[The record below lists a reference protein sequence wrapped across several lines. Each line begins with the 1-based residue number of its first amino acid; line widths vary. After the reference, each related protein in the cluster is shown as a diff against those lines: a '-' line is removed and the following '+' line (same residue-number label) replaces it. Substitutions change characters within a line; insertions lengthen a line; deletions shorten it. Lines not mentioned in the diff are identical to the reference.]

1 VLLDS
6 GFEYCILEANHTGDV
21 LHEYIFLHKEVGSPS
36 VSAQLNIASPCDA
49 TGFDDGKGNPKR
61 DPGIY
66 FGRSFLEAVQFG
78 TLIILEDF

>member
-21 LHEYIFLHKEVGSPS
+21 LHEYIFLHQEVASLL

-61 DPGIY
+61 DPVSY
-66 FGRSFLEAVQFG
+66 FVRSFLEAVPFG